1 MEDRVTFKNTGK
13 KFIDGQISHQEF
25 TEFFEGFKNGLKNIQ
40 DEFKKSVEPMIYNNA
55 DSKKISE
62 KSNIFTSLFDD
73 MGRGIRI
80 IESSLSENTDI
91 EKFQKGYQ
99 TILATAEKMESF
111 KQDMSVLANST
122 PM

>member
-1 MEDRVTFKNTGK
+1 MEDRITFTNMGK

-25 TEFFEGFKNGLKNIQ
+25 TEFFENFKNGLKNIQ
-40 DEFKKSVEPMIYNNA
+40 DEFKVSVEPMIYNNA

-80 IESSLSENTDI
+80 IESSLSENVDM
-91 EKFQKGYQ
+91 EKFKKGYQ
-99 TILATAEKMESF
+99 TILVIAEKMESF
-111 KQDMSVLANST
+111 RNDVSVLANST